1 MSDTNIFA
9 ATRQLASSVL
19 PIKEDAAMLE
29 ITVNDH
35 DNSWTLPC
43 TRQSWAMLVAA
54 AAMSGVS
61 EGAAIDR
68 AFTAYA
74 APSLDALHVP
84 AAAKVRPPLTWWQ
97 FVLMAVVVIAAFAFN
112 SLVIGHR

>member
-1 MSDTNIFA
+1 MEYESFDVTDGA
-9 ATRQLASSVL
+9 AL
-19 PIKEDAAMLE
+19 LE

-43 TRQSWAMLVAA
+43 TRQSWASLVAA

-61 EGAAIDR
+61 EGVAIGH

-74 APSLDALHVP
+74 APSLDALRLP
-84 AAAKVRPPLTWWQ
+84 AAAKAKPSLTWWQ
-97 FVLMAVVVIAAFAFN
+97 FGLMAVVIIAAFAFN

>member
-1 MSDTNIFA
+1 MSDTNIIA
-9 ATRQLASSVL
+9 ATHQPASNAL
-19 PIKEDAAMLE
+19 LIKDDAALLE
-29 ITVNDH
+29 ITVNDYG
-35 DNSWTLPC
+35 NCWSLPC

-61 EGAAIDR
+61 EGVAIDR

-74 APSLDALHVP
+74 APSLDALRLP
-84 AAAKVRPPLTWWQ
+84 AAAKVKPSLTWWQ
-97 FVLMAVVVIAAFAFN
+97 FGLMAVVIIAAFTFN